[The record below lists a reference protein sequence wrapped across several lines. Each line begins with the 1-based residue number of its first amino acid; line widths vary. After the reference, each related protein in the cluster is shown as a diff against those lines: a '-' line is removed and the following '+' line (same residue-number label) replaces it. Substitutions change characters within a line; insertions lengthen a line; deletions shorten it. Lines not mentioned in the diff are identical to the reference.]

1 MDNEEGDLKEMLQ
14 VEFRG
19 TSDITKSMDS
29 RKSKFF
35 VFSAE
40 EELVMLEKEV
50 SAATQD
56 GEDDDND
63 MSNQSPAVCT
73 TPLSATFD
81 KPLRDILKPSSSGG
95 GYQNTDLVRNPSPD
109 ILDQGMQL
117 DDHEETN
124 QISHKI
130 THLSM
135 HSPPAHTTPLALDA
149 PPAGRTDL
157 GQTQRIPTPDP
168 PHSMPIDA
176 LANERLSKEF
186 TCRAKGMVKDV
197 HDEDKHPKLR
207 VVTRKSKVQSHQKSP
222 SPVPPPDAAPV
233 NLAHDIPGSSTQP
246 SDRDKLSMS
255 TDQSDS
261 KRRRSTNSQTDGICR
276 SDRKR
281 NRRDKVQVANTA
293 SVAVA
298 RLASTTDP
306 ATYMT

>member
-1 MDNEEGDLKEMLQ
+1 MISRILTNVKALNANAYAQRMGVRLRQSMDNEEGDLKEMLQ

-63 MSNQSPAVCT
+63 MSNQCECYHHFWHQSIIIFSTEAPAVCT

-157 GQTQRIPTPDP
+157 GQTQRIPTPGEYKFYP
-168 PHSMPIDA
+168 TPI
-176 LANERLSKEF
+176 
-186 TCRAKGMVKDV
+186 
-197 HDEDKHPKLR
+197 
-207 VVTRKSKVQSHQKSP
+207 
-222 SPVPPPDAAPV
+222 
-233 NLAHDIPGSSTQP
+233 
-246 SDRDKLSMS
+246 
-255 TDQSDS
+255 
-261 KRRRSTNSQTDGICR
+261 
-276 SDRKR
+276 
-281 NRRDKVQVANTA
+281 
-293 SVAVA
+293 
-298 RLASTTDP
+298 
-306 ATYMT
+306 